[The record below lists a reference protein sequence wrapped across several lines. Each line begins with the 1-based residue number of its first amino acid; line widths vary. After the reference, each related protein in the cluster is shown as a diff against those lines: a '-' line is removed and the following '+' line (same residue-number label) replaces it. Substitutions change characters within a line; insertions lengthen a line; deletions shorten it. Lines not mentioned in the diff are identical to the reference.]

1 MNQDKVF
8 EGIQKVLDEIN
19 LDYTED
25 TIYGITLLLD
35 AHLDDNFT
43 VEEAV
48 NEFLQNSDIELKT
61 EVKTQ

>member
-8 EGIQKVLDEIN
+8 EGIQKVLDEIK

-43 VEEAV
+43 VEEAL
-48 NEFLQNSDIELKT
+48 NEFLQNSDIELRT